1 MGEPVDELIVLR
13 NLLERLRSGSLTM
26 MQGGKDVTRRET
38 GILKRAIARLENI
51 IGQSRSAHDDA
62 ERPGGEE
69 RAASAPSGVTAR
81 AVGVTMRRYLTIG
94 GLIAG
99 LIILFVLHFLHPV
112 TVVANAPVIAESLR
126 KSSPR
131 FPAPVPEPGSAI
143 PTIDSDVMLAMK
155 V

>member
-1 MGEPVDELIVLR
+1 
-13 NLLERLRSGSLTM
+13 
-26 MQGGKDVTRRET
+26 
-38 GILKRAIARLENI
+38 
-51 IGQSRSAHDDA
+51 
-62 ERPGGEE
+62 
-69 RAASAPSGVTAR
+69 
-81 AVGVTMRRYLTIG
+81 MRRYLTIG

-155 V
+155 VFVSVVLLGASMYVILSSKYVAKDKNWAYGIAGTLVGFWLKV